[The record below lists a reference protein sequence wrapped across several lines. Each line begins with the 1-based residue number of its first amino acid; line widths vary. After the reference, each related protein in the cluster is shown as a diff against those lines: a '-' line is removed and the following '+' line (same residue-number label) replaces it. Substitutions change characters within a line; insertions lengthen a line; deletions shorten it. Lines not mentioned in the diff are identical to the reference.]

1 VLEHAHARGV
11 VHRDLKAR
19 NVLFNTLGNV
29 LLSDFGTAAPT
40 GSSDAQAPGSPFSAS
55 PQQLRDEP
63 AAVSDDVYG
72 LGALA
77 YELLTRYPPF
87 YPHFDA
93 QRVQEEEPPRPV
105 PVHPAPDELL
115 DLIQSMLLRDAA
127 GRPDLPTAIHAFEAL
142 LATDEAQ
149 PDGEATLVAESAPLA
164 HGEAPPAGRR
174 SGSRA
179 VASLPW
185 LLGGTAVAAGLA
197 ALLWLP
203 KPAAA
208 PAPEVAIAPL
218 AVVPQ
223 RVADAVLP
231 EPQRTAPRAAAA
243 PLPADASLQ
252 DALRAGQ
259 AALAAM
265 QPERARAAF
274 QHALALQADQP
285 LARQGVVASEQLAAQ
300 LRGLAEGARLEAR
313 GDLPAAADRYRL
325 LLAKGAVFAPARTA
339 LTRVEQR
346 LRQQKLD
353 DLLATGVSALRHGQI
368 AVAQSAYRQ
377 AAQIDAEDARVR
389 DGQQR
394 VAEVL
399 TSQRNADDL
408 AAGAQLEEAEK
419 WDEALALYREVLARD
434 ASLRFAQDG
443 LARSER
449 RAAIDHELRDYLARP
464 ARLTA
469 PSVQQAA
476 RRALARGESSA
487 RDAPRLQQQLA
498 QLRAHLDTLAVE
510 VRVAITSDNST
521 RVTLAPLGDLGNFS
535 SRELQLPPGHYTAVG
550 RRDGFRDVHYEFEI
564 APGQGEAALS
574 VQCTERI

>member
-1 VLEHAHARGV
+1 
-11 VHRDLKAR
+11 
-19 NVLFNTLGNV
+19 
-29 LLSDFGTAAPT
+29 
-40 GSSDAQAPGSPFSAS
+40 
-55 PQQLRDEP
+55 
-63 AAVSDDVYG
+63 
-72 LGALA
+72 
-77 YELLTRYPPF
+77 
-87 YPHFDA
+87 
-93 QRVQEEEPPRPV
+93 
-105 PVHPAPDELL
+105 
-115 DLIQSMLLRDAA
+115 
-127 GRPDLPTAIHAFEAL
+127 
-142 LATDEAQ
+142 
-149 PDGEATLVAESAPLA
+149 
-164 HGEAPPAGRR
+164 
-174 SGSRA
+174 
-179 VASLPW
+179 
-185 LLGGTAVAAGLA
+185 
-197 ALLWLP
+197 
-203 KPAAA
+203 
-208 PAPEVAIAPL
+208 
-218 AVVPQ
+218 
-223 RVADAVLP
+223 
-231 EPQRTAPRAAAA
+231 
-243 PLPADASLQ
+243 
-252 DALRAGQ
+252 
-259 AALAAM
+259 
-265 QPERARAAF
+265 
-274 QHALALQADQP
+274 
-285 LARQGVVASEQLAAQ
+285 VASEQLAAQ
-300 LRGLAEGARLEAR
+300 LRGLAEGARHEAR

-325 LLAKGAVFAPARTA
+325 LLARGAVFAPARTA